1 MATLDASAVARLLRE
16 FGQRTALRGDNPFK
30 AKAYARAA
38 DNLLTLSE
46 PLDRLIA
53 QDRLREIP
61 GVGEAI
67 AAIIKR
73 LHETGTHPGLERMRE
88 EVPQG
93 VLDLLTVPGLRPDK
107 IVKLHRDL
115 GVSSL
120 DELEEATRS
129 GRVAKT
135 KGLGAALA
143 TKILQGLDIRRSALG
158 RRHLHRAAELLKSA
172 ERHLKAA
179 RLGIVRVTPAGDF
192 RRGCELVRDLAL
204 VAEVKSLPEGPEQ
217 IEASDQLTVHLT
229 DRAHAGVTL
238 LLATGSAAH
247 LDALG
252 ALAARQGM
260 TLDKRGLRRR
270 ESIVAAAAE
279 DEIYAALGLQ
289 PIPPELRE
297 GEDEIALAKAGKLP
311 ALVADK
317 DLCGILHAHTD
328 RSDGVDT
335 LAAMATATRAKGYE
349 YFGVADHSKSA
360 HYAGGLSLD
369 EIAEQQAEIDRLN
382 RRYKGRFRIFK
393 GIESDILPDGALDYP
408 DDVLATFDFVVASVH
423 SRFKLDRAIQTER
436 IIRAV
441 ANPYTTILG
450 HMTGRQLL
458 RRPGYDIDIE
468 KVLAACAEHGV
479 AVEINA
485 NPWRLDLDWR
495 WHRKALEL
503 GCMMSINPDAHS
515 TDEIELTHWG
525 VEMARKGGVPKASVL
540 NCLELDKFTAFLAN
554 RRRKRR
560 AESRQDGSHD
570 SRPAPLDRSV
580 RATGRVRQPLA
591 QRDRADDR

>member
-1 MATLDASAVARLLRE
+1 MTLDASAVARLLRE
-16 FGQRTALRGDNPFK
+16 FGQRTALRGDSPFK

-46 PLDRLIA
+46 PLDDVIA

-67 AAIIKR
+67 ADIVKR
-73 LHETGTHPGLERMRE
+73 LHATGTHPGLERMRAE
-88 EVPQG
+88 LPQG

-107 IVKLHRDL
+107 IVKLHREL
-115 GVSSL
+115 GIASL
-120 DELEEATRS
+120 DELEEAARS

-135 KGLGAALA
+135 KGFGAALA
-143 TKILQGLDIRRSALG
+143 RKILQGLEIRRSALG

-192 RRGCELVRDLAL
+192 RRGCELVRDLSL
-204 VAEVKSLPEGPEQ
+204 VAQVRSLPDGPEQ
-217 IEASDQLTVHLT
+217 IAASEELMVHLT
-229 DRAHAGVTL
+229 DRRHAGATL

-247 LDALG
+247 VDALR
-252 ALAARQGM
+252 ALAAEKGL
-260 TLDKRGLRRR
+260 TLNEQGLRRGNTL
-270 ESIVAAAAE
+270 VAAASE
-279 DEIYAALGLQ
+279 DDIYAALGLA

-297 GEDEIALAKAGKLP
+297 GGDEIALARADKLP
-311 ALVADK
+311 ALVSD
-317 DLCGILHAHTD
+317 DDIRGILHAHTD

-335 LAAMATATRAKGYE
+335 LADMAAATRRKGYE

-360 HYAGGLSLD
+360 HYAGGLSVD
-369 EIAEQQAEIDRLN
+369 EIAAQQAEIDRLN
-382 RRYKGRFRIFK
+382 RSYKRRFRIFK
-393 GIESDILPDGALDYP
+393 GIESDILPDGSLDYP
-408 DDVLATFDFVVASVH
+408 DAVLASFDFVVASVH
-423 SRFKLDRAIQTER
+423 SRFKLDRDTQTER
-436 IIRAV
+436 IVRAV
-441 ANPYTTILG
+441 ANPFTTILG

-458 RRPGYDIDIE
+458 RRPGYDVEIE
-468 KVLAACAEHGV
+468 KILAACAEHGV

-525 VEMARKGGVPKASVL
+525 VEMARKGGVPKTRAL
-540 NCLELDKFTAFLAN
+540 NCLGLDEFTAYLDA
-554 RRRKRR
+554 RRRRR
-560 AESRQDGSHD
+560 
-570 SRPAPLDRSV
+570 PRSV
-580 RATGRVRQPLA
+580 GRLRRRSNATTACPPN
-591 QRDRADDR
+591 DDL